1 MEQKKHLVGLNDQ
14 QVLESRQKYGEN
26 ILTPPPKESLW
37 KK

>member
-26 ILTPPPKESLW
+26 ITIIKLLRY
-37 KK
+37 